1 MLELGPQWAYRLTM
15 GLRRRILVA
24 DDNERLQRAVKRAA
38 EQGQFEVIAAMKGA
52 EVLALALQTN
62 PDAIVLDVAF
72 PDADGRDVLAQ
83 LKAEPKTAAIPVIV
97 WSGRREASSDR
108 RIALD
113 LGAEDYLEKVD
124 AEALI
129 RKVERVLLRF
139 Q

>member
-1 MLELGPQWAYRLTM
+1 M
-15 GLRRRILVA
+15 GVRHRILVA
-24 DDNERLQRAVKRAA
+24 EDNERLQRAVKRAA
-38 EQGQFEVIAAMKGA
+38 ELGDCEVIATTKGK
-52 EVLALALQTN
+52 EVVSLARETK

-72 PDADGRDVLAQ
+72 PDADGRDVLAA
-83 LKAEPKTAAIPVIV
+83 LKAEPETASIPVIV
-97 WSGRREASSDR
+97 WSGRREGSSDR

-139 Q
+139 K

>member
-1 MLELGPQWAYRLTM
+1 MM
-15 GLRRRILVA
+15 GSRRRILVA

-38 EQGQFEVIAAMKGA
+38 ELGQFEVVAATKGA
-52 EVLALALQTN
+52 EVLPLAVQTN

-83 LKAEPKTAAIPVIV
+83 LKADPKTAAIPVIV

-124 AEALI
+124 ADALI

-139 Q
+139 K